1 MKITRMREP
10 GGRPAGAGSLR
21 ECDEAGAC
29 WEKNAELKP
38 DAATEIKCQ
47 GQSKE

>member
-10 GGRPAGAGSLR
+10 GEGPAGAGALR

-29 WEKNAELKP
+29 WENAELNP
-38 DAATEIKCQ
+38 DAATEMKCL
-47 GQSKE
+47 GQSEE

>member
-1 MKITRMREP
+1 MTRMRGP

-21 ECDEAGAC
+21 AWDEAGAC
-29 WEKNAELKP
+29 WENAELTP

-47 GQSKE
+47 GQSEE